1 MITEL
6 VAFLKAV
13 PRLVS
18 AIESLADAGTAMAAQ
33 QRRGEK
39 DELVEDLLSRARSR
53 RVERL
58 HRDEVP
64 GSGGDSCGESEGV
77 G

>member
-13 PRLVS
+13 PSLVS

-33 QRRGEK
+33 QRKGKE
-39 DELVEDLLSRARSR
+39 DELVEDLLDRARAR
-53 RVERL
+53 RDERL
-58 HRDEVP
+58 NRDEVS
-64 GSGGDSCGESEGV
+64 GSGGDSDGESEGV